1 MTALST
7 FGDGLS
13 VAVFGASGGIGGA
26 FVDALAEAPCV
37 DRLFAF
43 SRTPPETLP
52 AKAEGHRI
60 DIIDEASIED
70 AAKTI
75 SASGPLHLALIA
87 TGMLH
92 DAAAQPE
99 KRARDLS
106 SGSMAQ
112 LFRVNAIG
120 PALVAK
126 HLLPLMDKDRKTVF
140 AALSARVG
148 SITDN
153 QLGGWHSYRA
163 SKAALNMLLRTHS
176 IELAYRNPKAV
187 CIALHPGT
195 VDTGLSEPFQ
205 RNVANGKLFTPAYAA
220 EQMLNVI
227 DALTPADTGGF
238 FAWDGKP
245 IPY

>member
-1 MTALST
+1 MTGLSS
-7 FGDGLS
+7 FGDSLS

-26 FVDALAEAPCV
+26 FVNVLARDPSVARV
-37 DRLFAF
+37 LAF
-43 SRTPPETLP
+43 SRASPGALP
-52 AKAEGHRI
+52 AKAEGHGF
-60 DIIDEASIED
+60 DILDEESIEM
-70 AAKTI
+70 AARTI
-75 SASGPLHLALIA
+75 STSGPLHLAIVA
-87 TGMLH
+87 TGLLH
-92 DAAAQPE
+92 DVAARPE

-106 SGSMAQ
+106 MPSMEQ
-112 LFRVNAIG
+112 LFRVNAVG
-120 PALVAK
+120 PAIIAK
-126 HLLPLMDKDRKTVF
+126 HLLPLMPRDRKTVF

-176 IELAYRNPKAV
+176 IEHAYRNPKAV

-195 VDTGLSEPFQ
+195 VNTRLSEPFQ
-205 RNVANGKLFTPAYAA
+205 RNVANGKLFTPAFAA
-220 EQMLNVI
+220 EQMLHVI
-227 DALTPADTGGF
+227 DTLTPADTGGF